1 MESVTNPT
9 TKVEKVSKN
18 YHDTLE
24 ESIAKMKLAFSN
36 ASLPQIFVVM
46 VTVGYTAEKIAGLNT
61 ELTQFEALYQ
71 GQIKEYADQDEEQQK
86 FNAERARVNTVF
98 NQHRGIA
105 RIHFRGDTHAWVAL
119 QLDVENPK
127 AYSSWLELT
136 TNFYA
141 QFEGNPAMQLKADT
155 IGITATVVAAQ
166 KQAIAGVQALKES
179 LRDETAQAQSA
190 TEARD
195 KAFDILYP
203 KYIDYIK
210 FAKIMLPDSQSLEA
224 IGVTVKAK

>member
-1 MESVTNPT
+1 MDTQTIQAEEPK
-9 TKVEKVSKN
+9 KVLKN
-18 YHDTLE
+18 DYETLD
-24 ESIAKMKLAFSN
+24 ESIAKMKLTFGN
-36 ASLPQIFVVM
+36 ASLGQIFAVM
-46 VTVGYTAEKIAGLNT
+46 VTVGYTAEKIAGLNA
-61 ELTQFEALYQ
+61 ELSNLETLAQA
-71 GQIKEYADQDEEQQK
+71 QIKEHADQDEEQQK
-86 FNAERARVNTVF
+86 FNDERARVNNVF

-127 AYSSWLELT
+127 AYSSWLELA

-155 IGITATVVAAQ
+155 IGINTRMVGSQ

-203 KYIDYIK
+203 KYTDYIK
-210 FAKIMLPDSQSLEA
+210 YAKILIPDNQLLEA
-224 IGVTVKAK
+224 IGVTVKSK